1 MTMSRVLVTGAA
13 GLLGRATVDA
23 LADEGIEVHALVRS
37 KEQAFR
43 ADVEFH
49 EVDLGAPLDARVLP
63 ERIDS
68 VFHLSQAREFRD
80 FPDAARRVFSINV
93 ASTAD
98 LLDYARTAAAESFV
112 YASSGGVYR
121 SGGVPLVED
130 APLLS
135 PADLGY
141 YLGTKLSSEALVG
154 SYGDLFSAVS
164 LRYFFIYGPGQ
175 ARGMLIPRLYDRV
188 LNGQPIGL
196 QGDNGMRI
204 NPVHVDDAAAA
215 TIAASRLKGRVTV
228 NVAGPE
234 VLSLRAIGE
243 LFGRDLERE
252 PVFESSDGAAADLI
266 ASTDRM
272 SESLVAPVIKVSDAL
287 SDIRE

>member
-93 ASTAD
+93 ASTA
-98 LLDYARTAAAESFV
+98 AFQPIPTMAV
-112 YASSGGVYR
+112 YAATKAAISTLANVMAKEFATLNITCNTLGITGIASDMLAQLPNKAARAFVLAHVEGWRYR
-121 SGGVPLVED
+121 
-130 APLLS
+130 
-135 PADLGY
+135 
-141 YLGTKLSSEALVG
+141 
-154 SYGDLFSAVS
+154 
-164 LRYFFIYGPGQ
+164 Q
-175 ARGMLIPRLYDRV
+175 
-188 LNGQPIGL
+188 
-196 QGDNGMRI
+196 
-204 NPVHVDDAAAA
+204 
-215 TIAASRLKGRVTV
+215 
-228 NVAGPE
+228 
-234 VLSLRAIGE
+234 IGE
-243 LFGRDLERE
+243 ELGVSERM
-252 PVFESSDGAAADLI
+252 VKRYIAQAMLHCALI
-266 ASTDRM
+266 RRGW
-272 SESLVAPVIKVSDAL
+272 SDA
-287 SDIRE
+287 RWA